1 MTTMASS
8 ESRRAADVQWSA
20 EPRIISVFVLLVLL
34 VLVFAIVSYQSAH
47 TFRNDVEPLIAAN
60 LALRSATIKA
70 LKEDGADA
78 VRLRLKTGPGERQMD
93 EIRKKAE
100 ARFRDLL
107 ESAPDAFVLVDRHG
121 GISLIKQ
128 SGGTI
133 VVASEPGQGTGVQGS
148 PSLDRL
154 SSLPVR

>member
-78 VRLRLKTGPGERQMD
+78 VRLRLKTGPGERQIPV
-93 EIRKKAE
+93 EISLSPLKTE
-100 ARFRDLL
+100 DGVLMMSSIRDLR
-107 ESAPDAFVLVDRHG
+107 PR
-121 GISLIKQ
+121 
-128 SGGTI
+128 TW
-133 VVASEPGQGTGVQGS
+133 
-148 PSLDRL
+148 
-154 SSLPVR
+154 